1 MNRLPAKPSVQSSA
15 PNPLIFT
22 GVCSTLPIIRV
33 STGCTLLAFRTAS
46 LRVSESWLSMRDRV
60 MTLMFW
66 GSCSMGVEVLVE
78 DFAVSARSPCTGP
91 AVVCSMGTPEP

>member
-1 MNRLPAKPSVQSSA
+1 
-15 PNPLIFT
+15 
-22 GVCSTLPIIRV
+22 
-33 STGCTLLAFRTAS
+33 
-46 LRVSESWLSMRDRV
+46 